1 MSDKSLREKYEDEP
15 RLVISRRWFIQ
26 GAVAA
31 VGAVGLTFGQDKSSP
46 VSEKPVINDGFATGN
61 CDCTNEAALPLM
73 AAAKVGVEYFGLAG
87 TESGPFLYS
96 LAVAKDNGV
105 SLGSPL
111 KLDMPTGFI
120 FGSLGVARGGLIVT
134 GGLPFVLDRMEV
146 DYELT
151 EDVRA
156 AMDNDVPAGIPTSGR
171 QTVEMMGVEPAVFT
185 INGSTLTRMPLP
197 NMPKRSFAVATASAE
212 TGSGVALL
220 IEHSDGVN
228 ESSYASAI
236 DLIHERGGSWSTL
249 GLGKDLGESGPNF
262 LVASGEDLIAGI
274 NTENGSFL
282 VNSARDSVRK
292 EPVSGSGRIL
302 SLVEGNVNPTA
313 LLKEPSGRKLWSPI
327 DAEGQLTGGSPA
339 VLENDDIVG
348 IASVVGSDGQAIL
361 LGRRRSQLIE
371 HITLSSKAAG
381 GDRYVM

>member
-31 VGAVGLTFGQDKSSP
+31 VGAVGITFGQDKTRLA
-46 VSEKPVINDGFATGN
+46 SEKPVINDGFTTAN

-87 TESGPFLYS
+87 TESGPLLYS
-96 LAVAKDNGV
+96 LAVAKDNSV

-111 KLDMPTGFI
+111 KLNMPADFI

-171 QTVEMMGVEPAVFT
+171 QTVEIMGVEPAVFT
-185 INGSTLTRMPLP
+185 VNGSSLTRMPLP
-197 NMPKRSFAVATASAE
+197 NMPRRSFAVATASAE
-212 TGSGVALL
+212 TGGGVALL

-236 DLIHERGGSWSTL
+236 DLIQERGGRWSTMDF
-249 GLGKDLGESGPNF
+249 GKNLGESGPNF
-262 LVASGEDLIAGI
+262 LAARGEELIAGI
-274 NTENGSFL
+274 NTAESSFL
-282 VNSARDSVRK
+282 INSGDSRR
-292 EPVSGSGRIL
+292 ETIGGSGRIL
-302 SLVEGNVNPTA
+302 SLVEGDVNTTA
-313 LLKEPSGRKLWSPI
+313 LLKEPSGRKVWSPI
-327 DAEGQLTGGSPA
+327 NSEGQLTGGSPA

-348 IASVVGSDGQAIL
+348 VTAIAGSDGQAIL
-361 LGRRRSQLIE
+361 LGRRRTQLIE
-371 HITLSSKAAG
+371 HISLTSKAAG